1 MIEQS
6 LQMMKTIIIFL
17 HTFVGWALCGAI
29 VIIGRELTS
38 IETTLILHAI
48 GAPIIFA
55 VISLIYFKKFN
66 YTTPMQSAIVFVS
79 LVISMDF
86 FIVALFIER
95 SFEMFASLIGTWIPF
110 LLIFI
115 STYITGVY
123 TRKRIRAAQ
132 S

>member
-1 MIEQS
+1 
-6 LQMMKTIIIFL
+6 MKILIIFL

-29 VIIGRELTS
+29 VIVGRELTS
-38 IETTLILHAI
+38 IETTLLLHAI

-55 VISLIYFKKFN
+55 VNSLIYFKKFN
-66 YTTPMQSAIVFVS
+66 YTTPLQSAIVFVS

-115 STYITGVY
+115 SVYLTGVFVRGHVK
-123 TRKRIRAAQ
+123 TAQ
-132 S
+132 SKN